1 MNGHFF
7 LWAFTVHKRGRAS
20 VCEGR
25 SYVRTRVQWNLSLAK
40 CQGTGEMCSLYR
52 KPRFNE
58 FWGKQ
63 LKYLLNR
70 GSLYRG
76 SVPYILL

>member
-1 MNGHFF
+1 MEPRFNEVPIDWGNVF
-7 LWAFTVHKRGRAS
+7 VISR
-20 VCEGR
+20 E
-25 SYVRTRVQWNLSLAK
+25 
-40 CQGTGEMCSLYR
+40 LYR

-58 FWGKQ
+58 FLGKQ
-63 LKYLLNR
+63 LKYSLNR